1 MRLFCLL
8 LIVTHCWSTSAQGK
22 IYHEVFDKQDGLQ
35 IEQISDIA
43 LDRDGFLWIS
53 GSVNKARA
61 TIVTDQNQA
70 YLQRF
75 NGVDFQTIA
84 LPDDTLNDITDI
96 YLRKDDTFY
105 LVINRML
112 YLFDPIT
119 TRFTPINLELSEPN
133 LSNIEN
139 YNNKTYIL
147 SNEDLDIIVY
157 ELKMDHTIT
166 EVFRFTTNVNRIKVD
181 HKTRF
186 IPYKDYVVISD
197 KNFPITFVSWQGDI
211 LKTINPEDFQN
222 DRERA
227 LRKKWIDNHFE
238 KDGQHYVLLYNNP
251 QLYRIDEALM
261 ELVPVTSHPQ
271 FLPSDN
277 LEITQDI
284 VGNHLIATSYGN
296 QLSLTQLAEEEALQ
310 TIYADADFGPAS
322 GISLLS
328 NNLNKELWLTTNSTL
343 HYYQFPEQHIT
354 NLLPDT
360 EIRAMTSLSA
370 DEYLI
375 ATEFDGWY
383 NFNSSIGN
391 IKPYNLTEKGK
402 IFKPH
407 ASRNFFQLGNTI
419 WSNDTSGGI
428 IAVDTTTREIQ
439 YYRHYPILCMV
450 QPTDSTIVYGTHNY
464 NLMEFNLRSRVH
476 ESLLPT
482 DSLRILDLEWQA
494 KDHTIIASTN
504 KGLLTYNL
512 NNRAHTFYND
522 STQLDDPFLLMAD
535 YHPDYGYLLGSRKG
549 TLTAFDLETQQF
561 NILYKDDLQAGIA
574 TVLFDDQENWWI
586 NTFNGIVLFDP
597 ETQNTTRF
605 SVKDGLT
612 NNEAN
617 RYAALKT
624 PDGFLVGTIKGL
636 NFFQPENLQPKEN
649 TAQLV
654 PLRIR
659 SYDPDVKQFTNILDR
674 STLLRNKAI
683 LLPSENRAL
692 EVDFSLTQVDI
703 TRNER
708 YRYRL
713 NTSEWTELGA
723 ERSLRFPNLAAGNY
737 ALEVEALDFSGNKI
751 GESLLLNIRSKN
763 FFYKTGWFYLCISLA
778 SIVFLLWLVRQQQ
791 QRKQLQEQFSQD
803 LMQSQEDERA
813 RIAKD
818 LHDSVGQQLT
828 LIKRQLQ
835 EQGQNSM
842 STLTNN
848 ALEEVRQISRGLY
861 PVIIQQLGL
870 SGSIE
875 QLLFDVDEQTDLF
888 VSAQIDDIDTHF
900 NKTAALHLYRF
911 IQENVSN
918 VIKHAKAK
926 ALTVS
931 ISRTEKHTTI
941 VISDNGKGFDV
952 AEKQKN
958 NSLGLKTLEERI
970 RILAGTLVI
979 ESTPKTGTHT
989 TAIIPH
995 SDAKS

>member
-1 MRLFCLL
+1 
-8 LIVTHCWSTSAQGK
+8 
-22 IYHEVFDKQDGLQ
+22 
-35 IEQISDIA
+35 
-43 LDRDGFLWIS
+43 
-53 GSVNKARA
+53 VN
-61 TIVTDQNQA
+61 
-70 YLQRF
+70 
-75 NGVDFQTIA
+75 G
-84 LPDDTLNDITDI
+84 
-96 YLRKDDTFY
+96 
-105 LVINRML
+105 
-112 YLFDPIT
+112 
-119 TRFTPINLELSEPN
+119 
-133 LSNIEN
+133 
-139 YNNKTYIL
+139 
-147 SNEDLDIIVY
+147 IIVGQ
-157 ELKMDHTIT
+157 
-166 EVFRFTTNVNRIKVD
+166 
-181 HKTRF
+181 KTRF
-186 IPYKDYVVISD
+186 IPFKNYVVISD
-197 KNFPITFVSWQGDI
+197 DNFPITFVSWEGEI
-211 LKTINPEDFQN
+211 LKTIDPQDFQS
-222 DRERA
+222 DREGA

-261 ELVPVTSHPQ
+261 ELVPVTSNTQ
-271 FLPSDN
+271 FLLNDN

-296 QLSLTQLAEEEALQ
+296 QLSLTQLAAKEALQ
-310 TIYADADFGPAS
+310 TMYADADFGPAS
-322 GISLLS
+322 SISLLS
-328 NNLNKELWLTTNSTL
+328 NDLNKELWLTTNGML
-343 HYYQFPEQHIT
+343 HYYQFPVQHIT
-354 NLLPDT
+354 HLLPDT
-360 EIRAMTSLSA
+360 EIRAMTSLTPN
-370 DEYLI
+370 EHLI

-383 NFNSSIGN
+383 HFNSKTRDIQ
-391 IKPYNLTEKGK
+391 PYILKEKG
-402 IFKPH
+402 IPARPH
-407 ASRNFFQLGNTI
+407 ASRNFFRINDTL

-428 IAVDTTTREIQ
+428 IAIDTMTRNLD
-439 YYRHYPILCMV
+439 YYRHYPVLCMV
-450 QPTDSTIVYGTHNY
+450 RPTDSTIVYGTNKY
-464 NLMEFNLRSRVH
+464 KLMEFNMRTKEH
-476 ESLLPT
+476 TPLLPT
-482 DSLRILDLEWQA
+482 DSLRIFDLEWQA
-494 KDHTIIASTN
+494 RDHTIIASTD

-522 STQLDDPFLLMAD
+522 STQLDDTFLLMVD

-624 PDGFLVGTIKGL
+624 VDGFLVGTIQGL
-636 NFFQPENLQPKEN
+636 NFFKPAALQPQEN
-649 TAQLV
+649 TARLV

-674 STLLRNKAI
+674 STLSQNKAI

-692 EVDFSLTQVDI
+692 EVDFSLTQVDV

-713 NTSEWTELGA
+713 NTSEWTELDDA
-723 ERSLRFPNLAAGNY
+723 RSIRFPNLAAGDY
-737 ALEVEALDFSGNKI
+737 VLEIEALDFSGNKI

-763 FFYKTGWFYLCISLA
+763 FFYKTWWFYLCISLA

-861 PVIIQQLGL
+861 PAIIQQLGL

-888 VSAQIDDIDTHF
+888 VSAEIDDIDTHF
-900 NKTAALHLYRF
+900 DKTSALHLYRF

-931 ISRTEKHTTI
+931 ISKTEKHTTI